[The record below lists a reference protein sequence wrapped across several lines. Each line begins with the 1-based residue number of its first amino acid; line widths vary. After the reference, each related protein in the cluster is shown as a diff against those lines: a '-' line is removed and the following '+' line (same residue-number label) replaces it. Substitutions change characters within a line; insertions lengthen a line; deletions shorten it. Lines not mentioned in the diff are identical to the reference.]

1 MSRSGEPPLPSET
14 ELAPGYR
21 VIEHISRGRTL
32 DVYDAWSDERATRC
46 IVKALRP
53 EHAGDAAAGRRLVA
67 EGRLLKRLSH
77 PHIVRGYEA
86 FADPPLVVMETLTGQ
101 TLAHLIDEAPRRL
114 GIQEIAH
121 LGLHLGSAIRY
132 LHGAGWLHLD
142 LKPGN
147 VVAEAG
153 RAKLI
158 DMSIARRPGR
168 SAGGRGT
175 WCYMAPE
182 QATGGRLTAA
192 ADVWGLGAVL
202 YEAVTGRAAFDPPTP
217 EEEALLARLASTGS
231 SRGDPEEWSTGET
244 STDPRDRHYPQ
255 LDGPPTPIRRLRR
268 GVPAEL
274 IALLDACLELG
285 AADRPSVDQLLSGL
299 EPLAGLPP
307 AAWRFSGA

>member
-1 MSRSGEPPLPSET
+1 MSASGSPPLPT
-14 ELAPGYR
+14 GTAIAPGYR
-21 VIEHISRGRTL
+21 LIGHISRGRTL
-32 DVYDAWSDERATRC
+32 DVYDAWSEDRATRC

-53 EHAGDAAAGRRLVA
+53 EHAEDASAGRRLVA

-86 FADPPLVVMETLTGQ
+86 VADPPLVVMETLTGE
-101 TLAHLIDEAPRRL
+101 TLAHLIDESPRRL

-132 LHGAGWLHLD
+132 LHGTGWLHLD
-142 LKPGN
+142 LKPSN

-182 QATGGRLTAA
+182 QATGGQLTAS
-192 ADVWGLGAVL
+192 ADVWGLGAIL

-217 EEEALLARLASTGS
+217 EEEALLARPVSTGS
-231 SRGDPEEWSTGET
+231 PPMGPEEGTGET
-244 STDPRDRHYPQ
+244 STDHGERRYPQ
-255 LDGPPTPIRRLRR
+255 LDGPPTPVRRLRR
-268 GVPAEL
+268 GVPGEL
-274 IALLDACLELG
+274 IHLIDACLAFD
-285 AADRPSVDQLLSGL
+285 AADRPSVDELLARL
-299 EPLAGLPP
+299 EPLTGLPKDQR
-307 AAWRFSGA
+307 RFSDA